1 MARLLRAFLL
11 VMAVLFFTLP
21 AHAQLKPEALVIP
34 VYFGSAEKVTKA
46 QIIFTSPTMKRKIH
60 WKSDSWLN
68 EDSRIVQKS
77 YSIAVTCD
85 TKVQGF

>member
-46 QIIFTSPTMKRKIH
+46 QIIFTSPK
-60 WKSDSWLN
+60 
-68 EDSRIVQKS
+68 
-77 YSIAVTCD
+77 
-85 TKVQGF
+85 

>member
-34 VYFGSAEKVTKA
+34 VYFGSAEKYFSLIQVTD
-46 QIIFTSPTMKRKIH
+46 IIY
-60 WKSDSWLN
+60 DS
-68 EDSRIVQKS
+68 S
-77 YSIAVTCD
+77 
-85 TKVQGF
+85 